1 MANEKVFKEDP
12 KPVVGDKPN
21 VSNVNPFKQINHP

>member
-1 MANEKVFKEDP
+1 MVNEKVFKEGP
-12 KPVVGDKPN
+12 AIGVKPNN